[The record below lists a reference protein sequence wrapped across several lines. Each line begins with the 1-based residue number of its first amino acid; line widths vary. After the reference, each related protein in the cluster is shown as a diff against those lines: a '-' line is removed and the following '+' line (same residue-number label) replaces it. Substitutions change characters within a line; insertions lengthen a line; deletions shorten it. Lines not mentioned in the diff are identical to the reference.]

1 MKKFSLKS
9 LAVSA
14 VSAAMVLS
22 MVGMTVAQAAA
33 LTSAQVSA
41 IVSLLQSFGADAGT
55 VANVEATL
63 SGTPV
68 TSMPAMTS
76 GTSAYTFTTDLT
88 LGSTG
93 NDVTA
98 LQNILIAQGDLTM
111 PAGVAEGYFGTLTQS
126 ALAKYQ
132 AANGITP
139 AAGYFGPKTMAFVNS
154 AQGGVSVT
162 PVTGTGTTGTVTPA
176 GNVSVAL
183 AATSP
188 VNSTVVSP
196 SATALLAQ
204 YVFTGSGQVNSVV
217 LQRTGVSSDNTLVN
231 VYLYNGATRLTD
243 AATVANGVVSFN
255 NPNGLFTVSGSMTIS
270 VRADIASS
278 QGGETVG
285 VSLTSLSLAGA
296 TAAVNVN
303 VMGSTQNIANNGTP
317 AGVTIG
323 TQSVV
328 NSSVNAGTVN
338 YNVWQNT
345 LTVSQRSV
353 YLDALTLKYIGSAP
367 ASAFQNLSLYVD
379 GSKVGTAT
387 INGNDFAVFDL
398 SASPYTLTTGGH
410 TISVSADIVGGANY
424 NGSFTLQNEADIM
437 LADSQLQGVYVAV
450 TDANGSAFTQNGT
463 NSVIATIDINPGSIT
478 VSQDPSF
485 TATQVTGGSTNVA
498 IAQYLL
504 QDFGESVK
512 VSQLTVLPVI
522 TGASASTGDTGSLNN
537 VGLYVNGAQVG
548 SLTNWSATTSPAGI
562 TFNLGS
568 SLVVQAGQTV
578 TLTVKA
584 DTINAE
590 YGNYTQGNLS
600 VILSGPANNAQG
612 LTSNA
617 LSTIPAASVTSN
629 ALTLGVGQIT
639 LAKNTAYANQSILA
653 NTPGQE
659 IGSFILQQNSSE
671 NAQLTGI
678 TVGVGGTL
686 PLTSLSN
693 LRTSITT
700 TPIGQV
706 ASSNNFSVNNIINEN
721 TSQEIDI
728 FADVGA
734 IPSIQSTASTSFTI
748 SGTFTGT
755 TATTSIGIVGGA
767 TSTYAVTVGNYS
779 YVASELVSAI
789 NNNSSSPVTAAIT
802 ATGATSQTITL
813 TAKASGSAGN
823 TISFI
828 NAGAGGSFGTA
839 SGNLSGGGVTVSTAT
854 IQTTLLATAQGQ
866 TSHAALTINGNGGTG
881 QLISLTS
888 GSLSIGSAIVNTSP
902 VTQFVTG
909 ASTFPVVVYNAVS
922 SVGNS
927 TITEMDFQTDA
938 NSTISSVT
946 VGSQTAAVVGRL
958 AVVTGLNINVPSGYA
973 GVNIPV
979 SVTYSKVGQN
989 GLTGETTGF
998 NSTLS
1003 LTLVKSQSG
1012 TGSIV
1017 SLSTTPLPL
1026 AANPMVLVAS
1036 KPTAV
1041 IANAGTISG
1050 GAVGNPEILDVTV
1063 SADAAGDINLDSL
1076 PISITTNGAI
1086 SVATGTLVIK
1096 DVNNNTITTAT
1107 GSAAFLVNQNSTA
1120 TTTLNFEANGATTGY
1135 RIPAGTS
1142 QTFRI
1147 YANTSGSGQAGTLS
1161 VASQLGSS
1169 AFFKWTDI
1177 QGGST
1182 EGALS
1187 GSYMANYPTDV
1198 HTITN

>member
-1 MKKFSLKS
+1 MKKLGLKT
-9 LAVSA
+9 LATSVVSI
-14 VSAAMVLS
+14 AMVFS

-76 GTSAYTFTTDLT
+76 GTSAYTFTSDLT
-88 LGSTG
+88 IGSTG
-93 NDVTA
+93 AAVTA
-98 LQNILIAQGDLTM
+98 LQNILIAQGDLAM
-111 PAGVAEGYFGTLTQS
+111 PAGVAEGYFGALTQA
-126 ALAKYQ
+126 ALAKFQ
-132 AANGITP
+132 TANGITP
-139 AAGYFGPKTMAFVNS
+139 AAGYFGAKTRAFVNGMG
-154 AQGGVSVT
+154 GGVSVT
-162 PVTGTGTTGTVTPA
+162 PVTGATTGTVTSA
-176 GNVSVAL
+176 GSVSVAL

-188 VNSTVVSP
+188 VNSTIVSP

-231 VYLYNGATRLTD
+231 VYLYSGATRLTD
-243 AATVANGVVSFN
+243 AATVANGVISFN
-255 NPNGLFTVSGSMTIS
+255 NPNGLFTVNGSQTIS
-270 VRADIASS
+270 VRADVASS

-285 VSLTSLSLAGA
+285 VSLTSLQTSGA

-303 VMGSTQNIANNGTP
+303 VMGSTQSIANNGNP

-323 TQSVV
+323 AQAVV

-338 YNVWQNT
+338 YNVWQAPV
-345 LTVSQRSV
+345 TVSTRSV

-379 GSKVGTAT
+379 GSKVSTAT

-398 SASPYTLTTGGH
+398 SASPYTLTTGSH
-410 TISVSADIVGGANY
+410 TVSVHADIVGGANY

-437 LADSQLQGVYVAV
+437 LADSQLQGVYVAAL
-450 TDANGSAFTQNGT
+450 TQSQTIFTQNVGGT
-463 NSVIATIDINPGSIT
+463 ISINAGSIT

-485 TATQVTGGSTNVA
+485 VTTQVTGGSTNVA

-512 VSQLTVLPVI
+512 VSQLTVLPVLS
-522 TGASASTGDTGSLNN
+522 GASASTGDTGSLNN

-548 SLTNWSATTSPAGI
+548 SLTNWSATTSPSGI

-584 DTINAE
+584 DTINSV
-590 YGNYTQGNLS
+590 YGNYTGGNLS
-600 VILSGPANNAQG
+600 VVLSGPANNAQG

-629 ALTLGVGQIT
+629 ALTLGVGQVT

-653 NTPGQE
+653 NTPNQE

-678 TVGVGGTL
+678 TVGVVGSL

-706 ASSNNFSVNNIINEN
+706 ASSSNFSVNNIINEN
-721 TSQEIDI
+721 TSQEIDV

-734 IPSIQSTASTSFTI
+734 IPTGTVYTYATGTVSLSGYFDSGKVATTTVNGTLYSFTSNAAST
-748 SGTFTGT
+748 TGGYMAT
-755 TATTSIGIVGGA
+755 QLAAVINAGSLVTATATTNANGSGSILLTSKVGGA
-767 TSTYAVTVGNYS
+767 TGDY
-779 YVASELVSAI
+779 
-789 NNNSSSPVTAAIT
+789 
-802 ATGATSQTITL
+802 TL
-813 TAKASGSAGN
+813 TAGG
-823 TISFI
+823 TGGTVT
-828 NAGAGGSFGTA
+828 AGAATLVGGTS
-839 SGNLSGGGVTVSTAT
+839 TVGSSAT
-854 IQTTLLATAQGQ
+854 ITTTLSATAQGQ
-866 TSHAALTINGNGGTG
+866 TSHAALTINGNGASGQNITLTG
-881 QLISLTS
+881 
-888 GSLSIGSAIVNTSP
+888 GSLSIGSTIVNTSP
-902 VTQFVTG
+902 TSQYVVG
-909 ASTFPVVVYNAVS
+909 GSTFPVAIYNAVS
-922 SVGNS
+922 SVGQS
-927 TITEMDFQTDA
+927 TITEMDFTVTN

-946 VGSQTAAVVGRL
+946 VGNQTAAVVGTS
-958 AVVTGLNINVPSGYA
+958 AIVTGLSIAVPSGYA

-989 GLTGETTGF
+989 GLTTDGLT
-998 NSTLS
+998 STLALS
-1003 LTLVKSQSG
+1003 LVKSQSG

-1017 SLSTTPLPL
+1017 TLSTSPLPL
-1026 AANPMVLVAS
+1026 SANNMTLVAS
-1036 KPTAV
+1036 KPTV
-1041 IANAGTISG
+1041 TVANAGSSVTLGLPTELI
-1050 GAVGNPEILDVTV
+1050 DVTV

-1076 PISITTNGAI
+1076 PITVTANGSGL
-1086 SVATGTLVIK
+1086 SVGTQTLVVE
-1096 DVNNNTITTAT
+1096 DQNGNTITTAT
-1107 GSAAFLVNQNSTA
+1107 GTLAVSANSSA
-1120 TTTLNFEANGATTGY
+1120 TTSVSFLNGVSTGY

-1142 QTFRI
+1142 QTFKI
-1147 YANTSGSGQAGTLS
+1147 FANPTGYSGTAGTLS
-1161 VASQLGSS
+1161 IGAQVGSAS
-1169 AFFKWTDI
+1169 FFKWTDI
-1177 QGGST
+1177 QGGSA
-1182 EGALS
+1182 ES
-1187 GSYMANYPTDV
+1187 GLTGSA
-1198 HTITN
+1198 ITNWPTVGHTASN